1 MPTYALADLR
11 ALTLR
16 RMRASDCTRFSPT
29 NTASDY
35 AWIDDAIERAEE
47 KFVRETKCLKT
58 WAIVQLKGNIRTYRL
73 PDDFIDLGSAYFYES
88 SLDGGYT
95 ELDVTTIEKL
105 NDEVS
110 DWRTD
115 TDRPT
120 HIYIDRQYGSGQNFG
135 LYPIPDEDGSAITFA
150 SSYAS
155 SVTWICPL
163 YTGRQDFGRILNYAG
178 TDYYVLSTS
187 TTAVIDAEVSSNN
200 LLLEYYRLPHQRAE
214 MPPESSEAIASYA
227 AYELL
232 IDNPQDSV
240 EYKRAQV
247 MLAMFEKEISRYI
260 VRRKS
265 PIKGENL
272 QAKSFVWSWTK
283 NFQHYKELP

>member
-16 RMRASDCTRFSPT
+16 RLRASDCTRFSPT

-58 WAIVQLKGNIRTYRL
+58 WAIVQLKNGIRTYRL
-73 PDDFIDLGSAYFYES
+73 PSDFIDMASAYYYDS
-88 SLDGGYT
+88 ALDGGYR
-95 ELDVTTIEKL
+95 ELDFTTTEKL

-110 DWRTD
+110 DWRTE
-115 TDRPT
+115 TDSPT

-135 LYPIPDEDGSAITFA
+135 LYPVPDTDGSSISHS

-155 SVTWICPL
+155 ELTWICPL
-163 YTGRQDFGRILNYAG
+163 YTGRQDFGRILNYNG
-178 TDYYVLSTS
+178 TDYYVISNS
-187 TTAVIDAEVSSNN
+187 TTVVIDAEVSNYN

-214 MPPESSEAIASYA
+214 MPPESSEAIASFA

-232 IDNPQDSV
+232 IDNPEDSV

-247 MLAMFEKEISRYI
+247 MLASFEKEIVRHI
-260 VRRKS
+260 ARRKS
-265 PIKGENL
+265 PIKAENL

-283 NFQHYKELP
+283 NMTFYKELP

>member
-11 ALTLR
+11 ALALR
-16 RMRASDCTRFSPT
+16 RLRASDCTRFSPT
-29 NTASDY
+29 QSASDY
-35 AWIDDAIERAEE
+35 EWIDDAIERAEE

-58 WAIVQLKGNIRTYRL
+58 WAIVQLKNGIRTYRL
-73 PDDFIDLGSAYFYES
+73 PEDFIDLGSAYYYDS
-88 SLDGGYT
+88 SLDGGYV

-120 HIYIDRQYGSGQNFG
+120 NIYIDRQYGSGQNFG
-135 LYPIPDEDGSAITFA
+135 LYPIPNQDGESISFA
-150 SSYAS
+150 SVYAS
-155 SVTWICPL
+155 EITWICPL

-178 TDYYVLSTS
+178 TDYFIVSNS
-187 TTAVIDAEVSSNN
+187 TTAVIDAEVSNYN

-232 IDNPQDSV
+232 IDNPEDSV
-240 EYKRAQV
+240 EYKRSQA
-247 MLAMFEKEISRYI
+247 MLSLFEKEIMRYI
-260 VRRKS
+260 ARRKS
-265 PIKGENL
+265 PMKAENL
-272 QAKSFVWSWTK
+272 QAKSFAWSWVK
-283 NFQHYKELP
+283 NMNHYKELP